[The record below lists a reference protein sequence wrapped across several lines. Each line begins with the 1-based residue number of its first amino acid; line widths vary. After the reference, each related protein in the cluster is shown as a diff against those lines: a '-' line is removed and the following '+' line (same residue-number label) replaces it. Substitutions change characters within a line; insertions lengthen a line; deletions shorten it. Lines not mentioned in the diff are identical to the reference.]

1 MYPEVIGDFIEKYYI
16 DPIRY
21 GQPYNVVDTTTYALV
36 LILAIYIIYRWLSRS
51 RTILIDGD
59 FVLVTLPYV
68 VMGGLLRVVED
79 TGIVP
84 VGWNYLLITPLIY
97 FVMFLYTAGALFVS
111 ATLQE
116 HGIIRDYHRPFA
128 GAGIAGAAVT
138 GLVLVSFGIR
148 NGIIALDVLFFIL
161 LLAAATTAAVWVV
174 MRRLL
179 SWEYVSDPLYITL
192 LFGQLLDASATSYGI
207 DLHPL
212 HYVEVH
218 VVGSHLI
225 EWTGTAFS
233 MFALKLLVLFPGI
246 YILQRFR
253 SEGPQA
259 LWHLILL
266 AMITV
271 GLAPG
276 IRDMVRMV
284 LYV

>member
-1 MYPEVIGDFIEKYYI
+1 MIWDFIEKYYI

-21 GQPYNVVDTTTYALV
+21 GQPYNVVDTVTYALV

-51 RTILIDGD
+51 EIIRIDRDFILC
-59 FVLVTLPYV
+59 TLPFV
-68 VMGGLLRVVED
+68 VMGGMLRVVQD
-79 TGIVP
+79 TGMIESD
-84 VGWNYLLITPLIY
+84 WQFLLVTPLIY
-97 FVMFLYTAGALFVS
+97 FVMFIYTAGALVIS
-111 ATLQE
+111 ATLQAR
-116 HGIIRDYHRPFA
+116 GIVRDYHRGYVAA
-128 GAGIAGAAVT
+128 GLAGAAAT
-138 GLVLVSFGIR
+138 GIVLLWFGAG
-148 NGIIALDVLFFIL
+148 NGIIAWDVLFIIIAMAVL
-161 LLAAATTAAVWVV
+161 SSAAVFGV
-174 MRRLL
+174 MRYLL
-179 SWEYVSDPLYITL
+179 RWRYAADPLYLSL

-233 MFALKLLVLFPGI
+233 MFPLKLLVLFPGI
-246 YILQRFR
+246 YVLERFR
-253 SEGPQA
+253 HEGPGA

-276 IRDMVRMV
+276 VRDMMRMV

>member
-1 MYPEVIGDFIEKYYI
+1 MYREMIGDFIEKYYI

-36 LILAIYIIYRWLSRS
+36 LILAIYLIYRWLSRS
-51 RTILIDGD
+51 RTVRIDRD
-59 FVLVTLPYV
+59 FVLATLPYL

-97 FVMFLYTAGALFVS
+97 FVMFFYTAGVLCIAV
-111 ATLQE
+111 ALQE
-116 HGIIRDYHRPFA
+116 GGYIRDYHRHYA
-128 GAGIAGAAVT
+128 GAGVAGAVVIA
-138 GLVLVSFGIR
+138 LVLAAFGIG
-148 NGIIALDVLFFIL
+148 NGIIALEVLFLIL
-161 LLAAATTAAVWVV
+161 ALAVATTGAVYLA
-174 MRRLL
+174 MRYLL
-179 SWEYVSDPLYITL
+179 SWDYVGDPLYIAL

-233 MFALKLLVLFPGI
+233 MFALKLIVLFPGI

-253 SEGPQA
+253 SEGEEA

>member
-1 MYPEVIGDFIEKYYI
+1 MYREMIGDFIEKYYI

-36 LILAIYIIYRWLSRS
+36 LILAIYLIYRWLSRS
-51 RTILIDGD
+51 RTVRIDRD
-59 FVLVTLPYV
+59 FVLATLPYL

-97 FVMFLYTAGALFVS
+97 FVMFFYTAGVLCIAV
-111 ATLQE
+111 ALQE
-116 HGIIRDYHRPFA
+116 RGYIRDYHRHYA
-128 GAGIAGAAVT
+128 GAGVAGAVVIA
-138 GLVLVSFGIR
+138 LVLAAFGIG
-148 NGIIALDVLFFIL
+148 NGIIALEVLFLIL
-161 LLAAATTAAVWVV
+161 ALAVATTGAVYLV
-174 MRRLL
+174 MRYLL
-179 SWEYVSDPLYITL
+179 SWDYVGDPLYIAL

-233 MFALKLLVLFPGI
+233 MFALKLIVLFPGI

-253 SEGPQA
+253 SEGEEA

>member
-1 MYPEVIGDFIEKYYI
+1 
-16 DPIRY
+16 
-21 GQPYNVVDTTTYALV
+21 
-36 LILAIYIIYRWLSRS
+36 
-51 RTILIDGD
+51 
-59 FVLVTLPYV
+59 
-68 VMGGLLRVVED
+68 MGGLLRVVED

-97 FVMFLYTAGALFVS
+97 FVMFFYTAGVLCISVAL
-111 ATLQE
+111 QKR
-116 HGIIRDYHRPFA
+116 GYIRDYHRPYA
-128 GAGIAGAAVT
+128 GAGVAGAVAIA
-138 GLVLVSFGIR
+138 LVLVAFGIE

-161 LLAAATTAAVWVV
+161 ALAVATTGAVYLV
-174 MRRLL
+174 MRYLL
-179 SWEYVSDPLYITL
+179 SWDYVGDPLYIAL

-225 EWTGTAFS
+225 EWAGTAFS
-233 MFALKLLVLFPGI
+233 MFALKLVVLFPGI

-253 SEGPQA
+253 SESDEA

>member
-1 MYPEVIGDFIEKYYI
+1 MNQEMIWDFIQKYYI

-51 RTILIDGD
+51 EIIRIDRDFILC
-59 FVLVTLPYV
+59 TLPYV
-68 VMGGLLRVVED
+68 VMGGLLRVVQD
-79 TGIVP
+79 TGMIESD
-84 VGWNYLLITPLIY
+84 WQFLLITPLIY
-97 FVMFLYTAGALFVS
+97 FVMFVYTAGALAITV
-111 ATLQE
+111 TLQKT
-116 HGIIRDYHRPFA
+116 GLLKDYHRGYLA
-128 GAGIAGAAVT
+128 LGIGGALAVA
-138 GLVLVSFGIR
+138 LVLLGFGME
-148 NGIIALDVLFFIL
+148 NGIIALDVLAIIL
-161 LLAAATTAAVWVV
+161 SMAVATTAAVYAA
-174 MRRLL
+174 MRWLL
-179 SWEYVSDPLYITL
+179 KWDFVKDPLYLVLI
-192 LFGQLLDASATSYGI
+192 FGQLLDASATSYGI

-212 HYVEVH
+212 QYVEVH

-225 EWTGTAFS
+225 AWTGTAFS
-233 MFALKLLVLFPGI
+233 MYALKLLVLFPGI
-246 YILQRFR
+246 YILERFR
-253 SEGPQA
+253 HEGPEA

>member
-1 MYPEVIGDFIEKYYI
+1 MYPEMIGDFIEKYYI

-51 RTILIDGD
+51 RTVRIDRD
-59 FVLVTLPYV
+59 FVLATLPYL

-79 TGIVP
+79 TGMVP

-97 FVMFLYTAGALFVS
+97 FVMFFYAAGVLCTAA
-111 ATLQE
+111 ALQE
-116 HGIIRDYHRPFA
+116 RGYIRDYHRPYA
-128 GAGIAGAAVT
+128 GAGVAGAVAIA
-138 GLVLVSFGIR
+138 LVLAAFGIGK
-148 NGIIALDVLFFIL
+148 GIIALDVLVLIL
-161 LLAAATTAAVWVV
+161 ALAVATTGAVYLV
-174 MRRLL
+174 MRYLL
-179 SWEYVSDPLYITL
+179 SWDYVGDPLYIAL

-225 EWTGTAFS
+225 ELTGTAFS
-233 MFALKLLVLFPGI
+233 MFALKLVVLFPGI

-253 SEGPQA
+253 LEGEEA

-276 IRDMVRMV
+276 VRDMVRMV

>member
-36 LILAIYIIYRWLSRS
+36 LILSLYIIYRWLSRS
-51 RTILIDGD
+51 PAIRIDRD

-84 VGWNYLLITPLIY
+84 QGWNYLLITPLIF

-111 ATLQE
+111 AGLQAR
-116 HGIIRDYHRPFA
+116 GYARDYHVPYA
-128 GAGIAGAAVT
+128 GAGLAGALAT
-138 GLVLVSFGIR
+138 ALVLVSFGTG
-148 NGIIALDVLFFIL
+148 NGIIALDVLFLIL
-161 LLAAATTAAVWVV
+161 ALAVTTTGTVYLV
-174 MRRLL
+174 MRYLL
-179 SWEYVSDPLYITL
+179 SWEYVRDPLYIAL

-207 DLHPL
+207 DIHPL

-233 MFALKLLVLFPGI
+233 MFALKLAVLFPGI
-246 YILQRFR
+246 YLLQRFR
-253 SEGPQA
+253 AEGPGE

>member
-1 MYPEVIGDFIEKYYI
+1 MIGEFIEKYYI

-21 GQPYNVVDTTTYALV
+21 GQPYNVVDTTTYAIV
-36 LILAIYIIYRWLSRS
+36 LIISLFMIYRWLSRS
-51 RTILIDGD
+51 PTVRIDRD
-59 FVLVTLPYV
+59 FVLCTLPFV

-97 FVMFLYTAGALFVS
+97 FVMFFYTAGSLLIS
-111 ATLQE
+111 ASLQE
-116 HGIIRDYHRPFA
+116 RGVARDYHLLYA
-128 GAGIAGAAVT
+128 GAGVAGAGTTA
-138 GLVLVSFGIR
+138 LVLVSFGMR
-148 NGIIALDVLFFIL
+148 NGIIAVEIL
-161 LLAAATTAAVWVV
+161 AIILALAVVTSGAV
-174 MRRLL
+174 YLAMRYAL
-179 SWEYVSDPLYITL
+179 SWEYVADPLYGAL
-192 LFGQLLDASATSYGI
+192 LFGQLLDASATSFGI

-212 HYVEVH
+212 RYMEVH

-225 EWTGTAFS
+225 AWTGTGFS
-233 MFALKLLVLFPGI
+233 MFALKLIVLFPGI
-246 YILQRFR
+246 YILERFR
-253 SEGPQA
+253 KEAPEA

-266 AMITV
+266 AMVTV

>member
-1 MYPEVIGDFIEKYYI
+1 MIGDFIEKYYI

-51 RTILIDGD
+51 RTVRIDRD
-59 FVLVTLPYV
+59 FVLATLPYL

-97 FVMFLYTAGALFVS
+97 FVMFFYTAGVLCIAV
-111 ATLQE
+111 ALQE
-116 HGIIRDYHRPFA
+116 RGYIHDYHRYYA
-128 GAGIAGAAVT
+128 GAGVAGAVVIA
-138 GLVLVSFGIR
+138 LVLVAFGIG
-148 NGIIALDVLFFIL
+148 NGIIALEVLFLIL
-161 LLAAATTAAVWVV
+161 ALAVATTGAVYLV
-174 MRRLL
+174 MRYLL
-179 SWEYVSDPLYITL
+179 SWDYVGDPLYIAL

-233 MFALKLLVLFPGI
+233 MFALKLVVLFPGI

-253 SEGPQA
+253 LEGEEA

-276 IRDMVRMV
+276 VRDMVRMV

>member
-1 MYPEVIGDFIEKYYI
+1 MNQEMIWDFIQKYYI

-51 RTILIDGD
+51 EIIRIDREFILC
-59 FVLVTLPYV
+59 TLPFV
-68 VMGGLLRVVED
+68 VMGGLLRVVQD
-79 TGIVP
+79 TGMIESD
-84 VGWNYLLITPLIY
+84 WQYLLITPLIY
-97 FVMFLYTAGALFVS
+97 FVMFAYTAGALVIS
-111 ATLQE
+111 VTLQE
-116 HGIIRDYHRPFA
+116 HGALKDYHRGYLA
-128 GAGIAGAAVT
+128 AGIAGAAAT
-138 GLVLVSFGIR
+138 GVVLLWFGAE
-148 NGIIALDVLFFIL
+148 NGIIALDVLAIIL
-161 LLAAATTAAVWVV
+161 AMAVATTAAVYGA
-174 MRRLL
+174 MRYLL
-179 SWEYVSDPLYITL
+179 KWEYVADPLYLFL

-233 MFALKLLVLFPGI
+233 MFGLKLLVLFPGI
-246 YILQRFR
+246 YILERFR
-253 SEGPQA
+253 HEGPGA

-276 IRDMVRMV
+276 IRDMMRMV

>member
-1 MYPEVIGDFIEKYYI
+1 MIWDFIQKYYI

-36 LILAIYIIYRWLSRS
+36 LILAIYIIYRWLRRS
-51 RTILIDGD
+51 EIIRIDRD
-59 FVLVTLPYV
+59 FVLCTLPFV
-68 VMGGLLRVVED
+68 VMGGMLRVVQD
-79 TGIVP
+79 TGMITSD
-84 VGWNYLLITPLIY
+84 WQFLLITPLIY
-97 FVMFLYTAGALFVS
+97 FVMFFYTAGALVTT
-111 ATLQE
+111 AALQKK
-116 HGIIRDYHRPFA
+116 GIVRDYHRGYMAAGLA
-128 GAGIAGAAVT
+128 GAGVT
-138 GLVLVSFGIR
+138 ALILLWFGIQ
-148 NGIIALDVLFFIL
+148 NGIIAWDVLAIIL
-161 LLAAATTAAVWVV
+161 AMAVATSAAVHGV
-174 MRRLL
+174 MRHLL
-179 SWEYVSDPLYITL
+179 QWRYAADPLYLSL

-225 EWTGTAFS
+225 AWTGTAFS

-246 YILQRFR
+246 YILERFR
-253 SEGPQA
+253 HEGPSA

-276 IRDMVRMV
+276 IRDMMRMV